1 MNFAGDSLSK
11 FMSGTSDMSKIGK
24 ASMMAD
30 AREAGQSFENNVQ
43 VGRSGIKSSM
53 DNMMADRQA
62 DASSAISSQEQSAAQ
77 VQMGADALGSV
88 FSVMGKKGA
97 FGDGLFS

>member
-11 FMSGTSDMSKIGK
+11 FMSGTTDMSKIGK

-30 AREAGQSFENNVQ
+30 AKEVGQSFENNVQ
-43 VGRSGIKSSM
+43 VGRSGIKASM

-62 DASSAISSQEQSAAQ
+62 EASSAIGASEQGAANAS
-77 VQMGADALGSV
+77 MGADALGSV
-88 FSVMGKKGA
+88 FSVMGKAGA